1 MDNEELMQEME
12 EQSEYEHDHTQQY
25 DDATYTPVEIDF
37 TTQSWHSRYQKL
49 ITCYRHWIQCQHMM
63 SQGQESWSHMV

>member
-37 TTQSWHSRYQKL
+37 TTQS
-49 ITCYRHWIQCQHMM
+49 
-63 SQGQESWSHMV
+63 